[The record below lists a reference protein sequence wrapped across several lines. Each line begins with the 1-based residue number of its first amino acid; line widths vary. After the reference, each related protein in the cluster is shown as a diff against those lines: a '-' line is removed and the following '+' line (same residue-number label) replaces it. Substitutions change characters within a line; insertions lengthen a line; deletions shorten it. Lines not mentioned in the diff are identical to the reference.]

1 MRRMHGIGKEHGL
14 IPREV
19 VQQRLV
25 IGDGGR
31 LLGRIELT
39 GDRLGLAV
47 LEPEPVQQGDQP

>member
-1 MRRMHGIGKEHGL
+1 MHGIGKEHGL